1 MKFIKKHPYLFCEL
15 LGVIVIVVT
24 ILATIIISTD
34 DRTVGNLIENYAT
47 YMTIGNYVLCI
58 AVIELIVSPIIIKI
72 VRNKKKKDEN
82 KSDSD
87 IEEIESNGVFSRTQK
102 AQIRRKH
109 RRGLL
114 IGITFVILGFVVA
127 IGSAGDRHFFD
138 KLKNEDIGISAYTY
152 VSGQEPE
159 LIRNGENKAVEMLY
173 SRFGVRGRAVGKGR
187 RKIYY
192 CDCSYYIKYVDEKIM
207 IILLPTEYERPIYT
221 GRADSTKEVVGITR
235 KIDDELKER
244 IIEASKSNGIN
255 LTKEDFGNKV
265 ADIYLDTSKE
275 FTTKQN
281 LLIPLGLI
289 IVIAG
294 VLLLIVTIID
304 IVRVK
309 KLEL

>member
-15 LGVIVIVVT
+15 LGILVIIATV
-24 ILATIIISTD
+24 LATIIISTD
-34 DRTVGNLIENYAT
+34 DRTVDNLIENYAI
-47 YMTIGNYVLCI
+47 YITIGNYILYI

-72 VRNKKKKDEN
+72 VKSKKKKDEI
-82 KSDSD
+82 KSNSD

-109 RRGLL
+109 SRGLL
-114 IGITFVILGFVVA
+114 IGITFVILGFMVA

-152 VSGQEPE
+152 ISGQEPE
-159 LIRNGENKAVEMLY
+159 LIRNGEKKVVEMSY
-173 SRFGVRGRAVGKGR
+173 SRFGISGRRGRA
-187 RKIYY
+187 Y

-244 IIEASKSNGIN
+244 IIEASKSNGLNI
-255 LTKEDFGNKV
+255 TEDDFGNKV
-265 ADIYLDTSKE
+265 SEIYLDTSKD
-275 FTTKQN
+275 FTSKQN
-281 LLIPLGLI
+281 VLIPLGVI
-289 IVIAG
+289 IISVGFAF
-294 VLLLIVTIID
+294 LTLTIID
-304 IVRVK
+304 IVRIK